1 MPGRSIDT
9 GREANTGRDTEAN
22 TGRDTP
28 VLTEITLRP
37 RSDPKQTTQDKQG
50 TLRNVS
56 GRSITDKE
64 KTPVTPQTQ
73 FRSKP
78 LNASDMPDFFGVPSL
93 AQDSGVPNGV
103 TQPKSFGSNPLG
115 ILADL
120 FASSYGRAPV
130 ESPQAPIV
138 VGDVSAG
145 SGGGSNAGLL
155 VLLAIVGIVG
165 YFIYK
170 RIKQ

>member
-1 MPGRSIDT
+1 MADRTIDT
-9 GREANTGRDTEAN
+9 GREANTGRDT
-22 TGRDTP
+22 P
-28 VLTEITLRP
+28 VLTETSNA
-37 RSDPKQTTQDKQG
+37 RSVPTQTTQDMQG
-50 TLRNVS
+50 TLRVVS

-64 KTPVTPQTQ
+64 TTPVTPQTQ
-73 FRSKP
+73 INNKP
-78 LNASDMPDFFGVPSL
+78 LNASDLPDFFGLPSL
-93 AQDSGVPNGV
+93 VQDSGVESAV
-103 TQPKSFGSNPLG
+103 TQPKSFGNNPLG

-138 VGDVSAG
+138 VGDASAG

-155 VLLAIVGIVG
+155 VLLAIAAIVG

-170 RIKQ
+170 RMKQ

>member
-1 MPGRSIDT
+1 MPDRSIDT
-9 GREANTGRDTEAN
+9 GREANTGRDT
-22 TGRDTP
+22 P
-28 VLTEITLRP
+28 VLTETTP
-37 RSDPKQTTQDKQG
+37 RSVPTQTTLDMQG

-64 KTPVTPQTQ
+64 TTPVTPQTQ
-73 FRSKP
+73 IESKP
-78 LNASDMPDFFGVPSL
+78 LNALDMPDFFGLPSL
-93 AQDSGVPNGV
+93 AQDNGVQAAV
-103 TQPKSFGSNPLG
+103 TQPKSFGNNPLG

-138 VGDVSAG
+138 VGDASAG

-155 VLLAIVGIVG
+155 VLLAIIGIVG

-170 RIKQ
+170 RMNK

>member
-1 MPGRSIDT
+1 MPDRSIDT
-9 GREANTGRDTEAN
+9 GREANTGRDT
-22 TGRDTP
+22 P
-28 VLTEITLRP
+28 VLTETSNA
-37 RSDPKQTTQDKQG
+37 RSVPTQTTQSMQG
-50 TLRNVS
+50 TLREVS

-64 KTPVTPQTQ
+64 TTPVTQTGAG
-73 FRSKP
+73 FESKP
-78 LNASDMPDFFGVPSL
+78 LNASDMPDFFGLPSL
-93 AQDSGVPNGV
+93 AQDNGVQAAV

-138 VGDVSAG
+138 VGDASAG

-155 VLLAIVGIVG
+155 VLLAIIGIVG

-170 RIKQ
+170 RMNK

>member
-1 MPGRSIDT
+1 MPERSIDT
-9 GREANTGRDTEAN
+9 GREAITGRDT
-22 TGRDTP
+22 TT
-28 VLTEITLRP
+28 P
-37 RSDPKQTTQDKQG
+37 RSVPTQSQG
-50 TLRNVS
+50 TLREVS

-64 KTPVTPQTQ
+64 TTPVTQTGPG
-73 FRSKP
+73 FVSKP
-78 LNASDMPDFFGVPSL
+78 INAWDMPGFFGLPSL
-93 AQDSGVPNGV
+93 AQDSGVSNGV
-103 TQPKSFGSNPLG
+103 TQPRSFGSNPLG

-138 VGDVSAG
+138 VGDASVG

-155 VLLAIVGIVG
+155 VLLAIIGIVG

-170 RIKQ
+170 RMNK